1 MNSPVTNP
9 TTSAATA
16 PADTVM
22 MSVSRLNST
31 TLASTLGFSAS
42 TRPPPVPPR
51 LLGPLLCRV
60 SAASSRATAAPG
72 LSWLMTVP
80 SLALVAG
87 GVAGAGHYAWRPVGT
102 LCRKAAWLP
111 LGQDWA
117 PAHLSPRVSQAQY
130 CNSVWLD
137 ITFTPSPGL

>member
-42 TRPPPVPPR
+42 TRPPPAPPR

-87 GVAGAGHYAWRPVGT
+87 GVAGAG
-102 LCRKAAWLP
+102 
-111 LGQDWA
+111 WA
-117 PAHLSPRVSQAQY
+117 PGYMHNGRGRLLRDTGTSYEDLLAQ
-130 CNSVWLD
+130 V
-137 ITFTPSPGL
+137 GAEH